1 MPTSRVQSDADM
13 MNDKD
18 TMLLCGGIALA
29 VLGAG
34 LILSTR
40 GVRQLLGGVNP
51 AELLQSAAPSFDRY
65 LKLRAM

>member
-1 MPTSRVQSDADM
+1 MRNTVMPDGDVTDR
-13 MNDKD
+13 D

-29 VLGAG
+29 IVGAG
-34 LILSTR
+34 MILSTR
-40 GVRQLLGGVNP
+40 GARQMLGGFNP